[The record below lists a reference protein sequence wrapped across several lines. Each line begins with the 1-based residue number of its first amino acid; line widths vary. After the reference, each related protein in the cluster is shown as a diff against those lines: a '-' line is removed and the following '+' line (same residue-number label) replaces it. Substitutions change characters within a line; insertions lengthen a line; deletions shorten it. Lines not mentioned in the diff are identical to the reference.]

1 MSCNMFNTLFPPG
14 LEETT
19 LAWQVLSKTL
29 QVLACI
35 HSRKGNKMLYVHI
48 RLPCAPSL
56 LRFSVLLSVICWT
69 QLLLA
74 CKSLLLNIQE
84 FCEWSHSWTSATVK
98 IFKPKKSYVFLPL
111 GSWFIIVP
119 FRIHYITVSVSP
131 DHGLYLLTEIFNLCH
146 VLLDLIPVLWAG
158 ITLKCL
164 PHHSKP
170 VWL

>member
-1 MSCNMFNTLFPPG
+1 MFNILFPPG
-14 LEETT
+14 LEETA

-35 HSRKGNKMLYVHI
+35 HSRQGNKMLYVHI

-84 FCEWSHSWTSATVK
+84 FCEWSHSWKSATVK
-98 IFKPKKSYVFLPL
+98 IFKPKKPYVFLPL
-111 GSWFIIVP
+111 GSWFISI
-119 FRIHYITVSVSP
+119 SQ
-131 DHGLYLLTEIFNLCH
+131 DHCTFQNTLYNCVCTSWPWTITEILILCH
-146 VLLDLIPVLWAG
+146 ILLDLIPVLWAG
-158 ITLKCL
+158 ITLKWL
-164 PHHSKP
+164 PHRSKP